1 MLFGGDGSIIMED
14 INMGEDGLF
23 LKVSFTRNSDWEVLR
38 MSMLAAD
45 VSILAEAGSVIAIGF
60 TVVFLVLILLT
71 GVFKLFGMLMSR
83 NEKDKAEAAP
93 VFRPVAKEVPVAQPA
108 APIVG
113 NTQQVSSKPDVDGG
127 IPEETV
133 AVISAAVASVAPAGT
148 QYAVKGIR
156 KL

>member
-1 MLFGGDGSIIMED
+1 
-14 INMGEDGLF
+14 
-23 LKVSFTRNSDWEVLR
+23 
-38 MSMLAAD
+38 MSLLAAD
-45 VSILAEAGSVIAIGF
+45 VSILADAGSVIAIGF
-60 TVVFLVLILLT
+60 TVVFLMLLLLT
-71 GVFKLFGMLMSR
+71 GIFKLFGMLMSGI
-83 NEKDKAEAAP
+83 EKKEAVSAPAPVVKAAAP
-93 VFRPVAKEVPVAQPA
+93 AAAA

-113 NTQQVSSKPDVDGG
+113 NTEQVSSKPDVDGG